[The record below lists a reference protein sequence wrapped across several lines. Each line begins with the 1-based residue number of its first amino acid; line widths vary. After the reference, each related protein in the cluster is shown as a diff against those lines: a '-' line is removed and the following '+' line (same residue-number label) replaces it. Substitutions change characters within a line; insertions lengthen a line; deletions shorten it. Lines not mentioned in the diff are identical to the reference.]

1 MLNKLID
8 NLKQVVLSDGLE
20 PLLLEHSRMDFSLS
34 SDQLRNSDS

>member
-8 NLKQVVLSDGLE
+8 NLTQVVLSDGLQ
-20 PLLLEHSRMDFSLS
+20 PQLLKHNRMDFSLS